1 MQYELLF
8 SYNLEENFDAIYNH
22 VSKKTKSWRIICDNI
37 NIHNKLKERGINSNL
52 WKITTNED
60 YSLSERIYRDA
71 KCIQEQYLQIF
82 KKIKFR
88 DIEVF
93 GSFDYSLL
101 MQLSILSKAKIFLE
115 EKQDTFFI
123 FSTFFE
129 VYFAFTK
136 FFNQMGYSN
145 NGEIGFIK
153 NQKIES
159 LNLRSFIETTHYKNE
174 FSYNRVKNFSKSLS
188 GDKSIIKNLKNTL
201 KLSSRLLSYFISS
214 FSYKLFQKSTKNHID
229 KILRK
234 IEEKISAEPDIITSF
249 FVTTSRGDTYLK
261 PWYPVFDRFRKENI
275 GFIIITA
282 DFATSVLL
290 SKERIPFLSIFNEIN
305 IIQKDLKTNEIGTT
319 IKNQITNVVNE
330 NSHIPGL
337 KELLNYFINQSLKTI
352 SIIIMIE
359 YILTKFKIRTT
370 VALADGEILENASL
384 QVSKKHNLVNFSML
398 PVIVPPHAILAD
410 WFHADKI
417 FVAGKNAVDSL
428 TRLGYD
434 ENKLIITGN
443 PLYDYTKKINS
454 RESKFKLEK
463 EFKID
468 SSKKLVVIGTG
479 EYHKDD
485 EIWMTKFIKF
495 CNKNDWEIIF
505 KIHPK
510 WKRSDDGLNVAK
522 IESECQKQKF
532 LISYDMDLM
541 TLLSAA
547 DLVITDYSNIGLEA
561 ICLEKLLITVN
572 FEKENLDN
580 IIKYHEYGAS
590 LYFENYEELEKSI
603 IEIFNSELHQS
614 SLKLGRQRFIEQ
626 FNFGNDGNANRR
638 IFDWLTQSS
647 H

>member
-22 VSKKTKSWRIICDNI
+22 LSKKTKSWRIICDNI
-37 NIHNKLKERGINSNL
+37 NIHNKLKEMGINSNP

-60 YSLSERIYRDA
+60 YSLSERIHRDA

-88 DIEVF
+88 DIEIF
-93 GSFDYSLL
+93 GSFDYALL

-115 EKQDTFFI
+115 EKQDTVFI

-129 VYFAFTK
+129 VYFTFTK

-145 NGEIGFIK
+145 NGEIGFLK
-153 NQKIES
+153 NQKIEYF
-159 LNLRSFIETTHYKNE
+159 NLRSFIETMRYKNE
-174 FSYNRVKNFSKSLS
+174 FSHNRVKSFSKSLT
-188 GDKSIIKNLKNTL
+188 GDKSIIKNLKNTF

-214 FSYKLFQKSTKNHID
+214 FSYKLFQKSTKNHTD

-234 IEEKISAEPDIITSF
+234 IEKKISTELDIITSF

-319 IKNQITNVVNE
+319 IKNQITNIVNE

-337 KELLNYFINQSLKTI
+337 KELVNYFINQSLKTI

-359 YILTKFKIRTT
+359 YIITKFKIRTT
-370 VALADGEILENASL
+370 VALAGGEILENASL
-384 QVSKKHNLVNFSML
+384 QVSKKHNLGNFSML

-417 FVAGKNAVDSL
+417 FVAGKNAVDCL
-428 TRLGYD
+428 TRFGYD

-485 EIWMTKFIKF
+485 EIWMIKFIKF
-495 CNKNDWEIIF
+495 CNKNDWEIIL

-522 IESECQKQKF
+522 IERECQKQKF
-532 LISYDMDLM
+532 LISYDVDLM

-561 ICLEKLLITVN
+561 ICLEKPLITVN

-590 LYFENYEELEKSI
+590 LYFENYAKLEKSI
-603 IEIFNSELHQS
+603 IEIFSSELHQS

-626 FNFGNDGNANRR
+626 FNFGNDGNANKR
-638 IFDWLTQSS
+638 IFDWLIQSS
-647 H
+647 R